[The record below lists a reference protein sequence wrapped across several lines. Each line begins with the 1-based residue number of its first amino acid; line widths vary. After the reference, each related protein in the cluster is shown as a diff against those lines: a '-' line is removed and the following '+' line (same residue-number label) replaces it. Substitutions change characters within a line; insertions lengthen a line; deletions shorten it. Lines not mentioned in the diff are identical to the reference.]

1 MRGYDHDDDR
11 DELQDYDDYYEE
23 YEDESAEEKEEK
35 PRKPT
40 KEELE
45 YLELRQKLK
54 ETIRKQMKREGSGT
68 GSSASRTDL
77 TDHRKSSKLPYDNY
91 GSFFGPAQPVIAQR
105 VIQESK
111 SLLENQHLAPKVSN
125 PNHIK
130 KNPNKVSNGSSKPI
144 SKNPPPKHTE
154 TMVKAQS
161 LKNTRDYSFLLSD
174 DAELPAPSKATQPQK
189 ASVRNSEGRPAQVPG
204 RSKQPLSNGGKHVQ
218 GRREE
223 PKLGSMTSRLPP
235 KPGPNNKLSSSS
247 KPSTSSAH
255 SRTQLGNNTGNGPGR
270 PIGPKVPSKMSVGTT
285 NGFRKPLPPK
295 ATHSYVSG
303 HSGEPRK
310 DSRELN
316 KPKMIPKQPVTSSK
330 LQSNKPVKPNP
341 IASQDPRPK
350 KRFVKRHPDDVED
363 NMDISRMIRSMFNYN
378 PNKFADED
386 DDDNMEVGFDE
397 ILKEERRSSLIA
409 KKEDEEQLKLI
420 EAEEERERRRRLA
433 KLKKRKLGE

>member
-1 MRGYDHDDDR
+1 MRGY

-23 YEDESAEEKEEK
+23 YEDEGAEEYEEEEKEEK

-54 ETIRKQMKREGSGT
+54 ESIRKQMKREGSGT
-68 GSSASRTDL
+68 GSSASHTDS
-77 TDHRKSSKLPYDNY
+77 TDHRKSNKLPYDNY

-111 SLLENQHLAPKVSN
+111 SLLENQHLAPK
-125 PNHIK
+125 K

-144 SKNPPPKHTE
+144 SKNLPPKHTE
-154 TMVKAQS
+154 TTVKAQS

-189 ASVRNSEGRPAQVPG
+189 VSVRNSEGRPAQVSG

-223 PKLGSMTSRLPP
+223 PKQGSMTSCLPP
-235 KPGPNNKLSSSS
+235 KSGPNNKLSSSN

-255 SRTQLGNNTGNGPGR
+255 SRTMLGNNTGNGPGR
-270 PIGPKVPSKMSVGTT
+270 PVGLKVPSKMSVGTT

-295 ATHSYVSG
+295 ATHSSVPR
-303 HSGEPRK
+303 HSG
-310 DSRELN
+310 RESN
-316 KPKMIPKQPVTSSK
+316 KPEMIPKQPVASSK
-330 LQSNKPVKPNP
+330 LQSNKPVKQNP
-341 IASQDPRPK
+341 ISSQDPRPK
-350 KRFVKRHPDDVED
+350 KKVVKQHPDDVED
-363 NMDISRMIRSMFNYN
+363 DMDISRMIRSMFNYN

-386 DDDNMEVGFDE
+386 DDDNMEAGFDE

-409 KKEDEEQLKLI
+409 KKEDQEQLKLI
-420 EAEEERERRRRLA
+420 EEEEERERKRRLA